1 MVSKTIKVSAVVSQ
15 IALTSSIALLTHA
28 TKKDGQYVYSTLTVQ
43 MFSELIKLAV
53 SAFMLSLQYSFGKEM
68 PRISLE
74 PMRFAKACIPALFY
88 FISNNVNF
96 IIIRELDPV
105 AFQILNNIKILTT
118 AVLFKYMMNV
128 DVSGLQWRMLFVL
141 CAGSI
146 TSQLG
151 SCSDGFGGMKGTGLG
166 YSLKIVNAMLTAT
179 ATVYNEKFM
188 KGNDDSIHFQN
199 CQLYFFGVL
208 FGMGATVNH
217 LGWDALNFRE
227 LTYGYDMTVITLVLN
242 YAFVGIA
249 TSVVVKYLD
258 NMTKTFAANAAMF
271 VVAII
276 SIVFY
281 NEKPTLQLFVGMFIA
296 AISVETYN
304 RQQNFGD
311 AAKPALLAS
320 SQGGTG
326 DLRDKVEKFD
336 KF

>member
-1 MVSKTIKVSAVVSQ
+1 MVSSTVKVTAVISQ
-15 IALTSSIALLTHA
+15 IVLTSSIALLTHA
-28 TKKDGQYVYSTLTVQ
+28 TKKDGQYTYSTITVQ

-53 SAFMLSLQYSFGKEM
+53 SAFLLSLQYAFGNEM

-74 PMRFAKACIPALFY
+74 PLRFAKACIPALFY

-118 AVLFKYMMNV
+118 AVLFKYMMHV

-141 CAGSI
+141 CAGSV

-151 SCSDGFGGMKGTGLG
+151 SCVDGIGGMKGTTLG
-166 YSLKIVNAMLTAT
+166 YSLKVVNAVLTAT

-199 CQLYFFGVL
+199 CQLYFFGLL

-217 LGWDALNFRE
+217 FGWEALDVRL
-227 LTYGYDMTVITLVLN
+227 LTEGYDTAVVLLVMN

-249 TSVVVKYLD
+249 TSAVVKYLD

-281 NEKPTLQLFVGMFIA
+281 NEQPTLQLFVGMFVA
-296 AISVETYN
+296 AVSVETYN
-304 RQQNFGD
+304 RQQNFGPPPGLM
-311 AAKPALLAS
+311 PAQSVEKLSAV
-320 SQGGTG
+320 GADGK
-326 DLRDKVEKFD
+326 DKVQV
-336 KF
+336 